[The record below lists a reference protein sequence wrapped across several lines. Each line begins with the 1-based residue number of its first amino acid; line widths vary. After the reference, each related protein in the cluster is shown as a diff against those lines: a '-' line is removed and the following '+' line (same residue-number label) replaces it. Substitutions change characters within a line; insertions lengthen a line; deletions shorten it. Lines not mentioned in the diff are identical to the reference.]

1 MRGAAVF
8 DRSPVQKIRVTR
20 NGVEIVAGKA
30 TIVAETVIV
39 ATGEPGTLF
48 SALARHFAEAETY
61 VALTP
66 PLGRR
71 RAAHG
76 RHTRRDCRGSIAPAA
91 PAVLDR

>member
-20 NGVEIVAGKA
+20 DGVEIVAGKA

-48 SALARHFAEAETY
+48 SALARHFVDAETY

-66 PLGRR
+66 PLGADVRR
-71 RAAHG
+71 TAGHA
-76 RHTRRDCRGSIAPAA
+76 RRDCRGSIAPSA
-91 PAVLDR
+91 PAVLDG